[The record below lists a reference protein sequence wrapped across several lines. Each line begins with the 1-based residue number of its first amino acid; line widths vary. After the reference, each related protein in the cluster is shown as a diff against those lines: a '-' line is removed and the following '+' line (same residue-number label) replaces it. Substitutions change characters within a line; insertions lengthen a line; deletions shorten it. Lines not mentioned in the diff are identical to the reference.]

1 MIENKQTIHFLKTT
15 LAIRTQVLI
24 SGLHDRCSSLNK
36 LREPND
42 VRPLVMRKIWNYVI
56 ADWQDFMQVTL
67 LVDF

>member
-1 MIENKQTIHFLKTT
+1 MTIYYLKTT
-15 LAIRTQVLI
+15 LAMQTQVLI
-24 SGLHDRCSSLNK
+24 SGLHDRSSGLNK

>member
-1 MIENKQTIHFLKTT
+1 MTIYYLKTT
-15 LAIRTQVLI
+15 LALQTQVLI
-24 SGLHDRCSSLNK
+24 SGLHDRFSCLNK

-56 ADWQDFMQVTL
+56 ADWQDFMQGTL